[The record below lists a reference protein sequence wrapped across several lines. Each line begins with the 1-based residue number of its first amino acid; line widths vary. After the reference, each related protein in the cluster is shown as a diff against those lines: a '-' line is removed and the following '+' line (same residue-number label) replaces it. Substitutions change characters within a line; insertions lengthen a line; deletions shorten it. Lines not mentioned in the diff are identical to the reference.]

1 MQDKTDKA
9 QPVRI
14 GITVGDI
21 NGVGPETVLKVLS
34 DSRMFSDATP
44 IIYGSNSL
52 MKFMKSH
59 LNLSQFEYNG
69 IKTPEEARPRK
80 VNNLNIWEENIDPE
94 FGQATKKAG
103 ELAWKSLEAA
113 VSDLASNKIDVLV
126 TSPINKDTIQSD
138 DFDFPGH
145 TEYLA
150 SMSNVE
156 DFLMF
161 LVSDDLRVGV
171 VTGHIALKDVASNLD
186 SDKIVSKLRLM
197 NDSLEK
203 DFGISTPKIAVLG
216 LNPHAGDNGLLGE
229 EEKSIITPAIREA
242 QDAGMYVYGPFGAD
256 GFFGSPAYKDFD
268 AILAMYHDQGLT
280 PFKAM
285 AFERGVNFTAGLPI
299 VRTSPDHGTG
309 YDIAGKGEASPDSL
323 RNAIFTAID
332 IYNNRRK
339 HKVLTANPLVIQPV
353 KRRSEADA

>member
-1 MQDKTDKA
+1 MKDQKEKGS
-9 QPVRI
+9 PVRI

-34 DSRMFSDATP
+34 DSRLFSNATP

-52 MKFMKSH
+52 IKFMKSH
-59 LNLSQFEYNG
+59 MDLNQFNFNG
-69 IKTPEEARPRK
+69 IKVTDEAKPRK
-80 VNNLNIWEENIDPE
+80 VNCLNLWEEDFEPE
-94 FGQATKKAG
+94 FGQATKKSG
-103 ELAWKSLEAA
+103 ELALKSLQAA

-126 TSPINKDTIQSD
+126 TSPINKDTIQSAE
-138 DFDFPGH
+138 FDFPGH

-156 DFLMF
+156 DYLMF
-161 LVSDDLRVGV
+161 LVADDLRVGV
-171 VTGHIALKDVASNLD
+171 VTGHIALKDVASNLT
-186 SDKIVSKLRLM
+186 SDKIVSKLKLM
-197 NDSLEK
+197 TDSLSK
-203 DFGISTPKIAVLG
+203 DFGVSIPKIAVLG

-229 EEKSIITPAIREA
+229 EEKSIILPAIREA
-242 QDAGMYVYGPFGAD
+242 QDSGLYVYGPFGAD

-285 AFERGVNFTAGLPI
+285 AFDRGVNFTAGLPI

-309 YDIAGKGEASPDSL
+309 YDIAGKGAASPDSL

-332 IYNNRRK
+332 VYNNRRDY
-339 HKVLTANPLVIQPV
+339 KVLTANPLEIKPKK
-353 KRRSEADA
+353 KRAEAES